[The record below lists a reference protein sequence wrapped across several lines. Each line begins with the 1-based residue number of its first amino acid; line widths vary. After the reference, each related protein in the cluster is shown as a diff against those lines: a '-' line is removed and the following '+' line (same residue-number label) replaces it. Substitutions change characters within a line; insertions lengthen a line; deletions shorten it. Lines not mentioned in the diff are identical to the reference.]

1 MLGGVVFVCFCE
13 GYKLNVLFFNKQSF
27 FCLGFGNF
35 VVVGLIFFFVNEFI
49 GIFKIFIGLCFL
61 MLFGNNDCYFFFKV
75 FEGFLV

>member
-1 MLGGVVFVCFCE
+1 MLGGVVF
-13 GYKLNVLFFNKQSF
+13 
-27 FCLGFGNF
+27 
-35 VVVGLIFFFVNEFI
+35 GLIFFFVNEFI